1 MILRSEDLSTDNAS
15 FTRHWLNKAEAHL
28 NACSYKLTAKPMSA
42 VDQVGFRFS

>member
-28 NACSYKLTAKPMSA
+28 SACSYKLTANPMSA
-42 VDQVGFRFS
+42 VDQVDFRFS